1 MEAKDH
7 DKWLH
12 RIALTMLPG
21 IGDGRARRL
30 VAYCGGVSEVFAHKR
45 PQLLKVPGI
54 GEVLADAIVKADL
67 LKEAEKELRFVTEHG
82 IRPLFFLDAG
92 YPHRLLE
99 LEDSPVLLYTK
110 GEMDLNAPRMLS
122 VVGTRKATAHGKA
135 FTDELIEGLAPTGV
149 TIVSGLA
156 YGIDIAAHRA
166 ALKHGLPTVAC
177 LAHGLDRIY
186 PDLHRR
192 TAEEMLDHGGWVSD
206 FCSGTL
212 PSRDNFPSRNRIIA
226 GLADATI
233 VIEAADSGGALITAD
248 IAQSYNRDV
257 FAVPGRPG
265 DLYSVGCNRI
275 INQNKAALITSAAEL
290 ISAMSWDV
298 ERPTPVQRQMFV
310 EVSEEQR
317 PMQQLLA
324 EGPMRIDLISSRLG
338 MPMSKVSAMLTDM
351 ELAGA
356 IESLPGK
363 VYRLA

>member
-21 IGDGRARRL
+21 IGDGRARKL
-30 VAYCGGVSEVFAHKR
+30 VAYCGGVNEVFAHKK

-54 GEVLADAIVKADL
+54 GEVLANAIVKANL
-67 LKEAEKELRFVTEHG
+67 FKEAEKELRFVTDNG
-82 IRPLFFLDAG
+82 IRPLFFLDPG
-92 YPHRLLE
+92 YPHRFLE

-110 GEMDLNAPRMLS
+110 GEMDLNAPRTLS
-122 VVGTRKATAHGKA
+122 VVGTRKATAQGKA
-135 FTDELIEGLAPTGV
+135 FTEELIEGLAPTGV

-192 TAEEMLDHGGWVSD
+192 TAEEMLAHGGWVSD

-212 PSRDNFPSRNRIIA
+212 PSRDNFPSRNRVIA

-233 VIEAADSGGALITAD
+233 VIEAADSGGALITAE
-248 IAQSYNRDV
+248 IALSYNRDV

-265 DLYSVGCNRI
+265 DTYSVGCNRY
-275 INQNKAALITSAAEL
+275 INQNKAALISSATEL
-290 ISAMSWDV
+290 ITAMSWDV

-317 PMQQLLA
+317 PVQQLLA
-324 EGPMRIDLISSRLG
+324 EGAMRIDLISTRLS
-338 MPMSKVSAMLTDM
+338 MPMSKVSAMLTEM